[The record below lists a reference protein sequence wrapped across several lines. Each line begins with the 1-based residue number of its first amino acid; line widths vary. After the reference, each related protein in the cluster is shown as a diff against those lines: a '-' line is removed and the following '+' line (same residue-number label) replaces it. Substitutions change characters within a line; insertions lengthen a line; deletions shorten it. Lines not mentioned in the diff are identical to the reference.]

1 MRRHSLGALTALFLA
16 PAGAWTPTDAPL
28 TLQPESR
35 LWVDGTSTVR
45 AFKCKAVVVEAD
57 IAGAPGA
64 QNPVGAVLAG
74 EKVVKSVEVRVPAAR
89 MDCGNGT
96 MNEHMLKALKAKEHG
111 MITFRVAS
119 YDVDKTG
126 DGVRGTLTGTLT
138 LGGVQKS
145 ISVAAT
151 GRGAADGTLRVAGV
165 HELKMTDYGLKPP
178 TLMLGTMKVGD
189 VVKVG
194 FDLVLKGEP
203 KVATT
208 E

>member
-1 MRRHSLGALTALFLA
+1 MRRHSLGALAALFLA

-45 AFKCKAVVVEAD
+45 AFKCKAAVLEAD
-57 IAGAPGA
+57 VAAAPGA
-64 QNPVGAVLAG
+64 VTAVLAG
-74 EKVVKSVEVRVPAAR
+74 EKAVKSVEIRVPATR

-96 MNEHMLKALKAKEHG
+96 MNEHMLKALKAREHG
-111 MITFRVAS
+111 VITFRVAS
-119 YDVDKTG
+119 YDVDRTG

-203 KVATT
+203 KVATAQ
-208 E
+208 

>member
-1 MRRHSLGALTALFLA
+1 MRTHSFAALAALVLA
-16 PAGAWTPTDAPL
+16 PAGAWTPSDAPL

-45 AFKCKAVVVEAD
+45 AFKCKAAVLEAD
-57 IAGAPGA
+57 IAAAPGA
-64 QNPVGAVLAG
+64 VGAVLAG
-74 EKVVKSVEVRVPAAR
+74 EKAVTSVELRVPAAR

-111 MITFRVAS
+111 AITFHVAS
-119 YDVDKTG
+119 YVVDKTG

-138 LGGVQKS
+138 LGGVQQS
-145 ISVAAT
+145 IAVAAT
-151 GRGAADGTLRVAGV
+151 GQGAAGGMLRVTGV
-165 HELKMTDYGLKPP
+165 HELKMSDYGLKPP

-189 VVKVG
+189 AVKVG

-203 KVATT
+203 RVAAS

>member
-1 MRRHSLGALTALFLA
+1 MRRHSLGAFAALFLA
-16 PAGAWTPTDAPL
+16 PAGAWVPTDAPL
-28 TLQPESR
+28 TLLPESR
-35 LWVDGTSTVR
+35 LWVEGTSTVR
-45 AFKCKAVVVEAD
+45 AFKCKAAVVEAD
-57 IAGAPGA
+57 IAAAPGA
-64 QNPVGAVLAG
+64 VSAVLAG
-74 EKVVKSVEVRVPAAR
+74 EKAVKSVEVRVPAAR

-96 MNEHMLKALKAKEHG
+96 MNEHMLKALKAREHG
-111 MITFRVAS
+111 AITFRVAS

-126 DGVRGTLTGTLT
+126 DAVRGTLTGTLT
-138 LGGVQKS
+138 LGGVQKP

-151 GRGAADGTLRVAGV
+151 GRGAADGTLRVAGL

-203 KVATT
+203 RVATT
-208 E
+208 Q